1 MDIRRV
7 IRACI
12 PLALALGQL
21 LAAEVHANRADEYRL
36 KTAYLCRF
44 AEFVTWPATAPTGT
58 ITIGIVSYEPYR
70 AAIDTEFAAVAPEHR
85 PCQVIPITS
94 PEEARRCHI
103 VFINSPD
110 RAVLANYLKELAGV
124 PVLVVTDLKA
134 GARLGAAINFFTV
147 DGKIRFAIN
156 QEAAE
161 QAGLSI
167 SSRLLRLGRV
177 VKGGMND
184 EEPP

>member
-1 MDIRRV
+1 MDIRWG
-7 IRACI
+7 IRAWI
-12 PLALALGQL
+12 PLALALIQW
-21 LAAEVHANRADEYRL
+21 LAPVVHANRADEYRL

-44 AEFVTWPATAPTGT
+44 AEFVTWPAHAPTG
-58 ITIGIVSYEPYR
+58 IVTIGVVDYESYR
-70 AAIDTEFAAVAPEHR
+70 AAIDAEFAGVAPEHR
-85 PCQVIPITS
+85 PCRVIPITS
-94 PEEARRCHI
+94 PAEAGGVHI
-103 VFINSPD
+103 VFVNTTD
-110 RAVLANYLKELAGV
+110 RDVLADYLEALVGK
-124 PVLVVTDLKA
+124 PVLVVTDVRA

-161 QAGLSI
+161 EAGLSI

-177 VKGGMND
+177 VKGGSTD

>member
-1 MDIRRV
+1 MDQRAV
-7 IRACI
+7 IRWWL
-12 PLALALGQL
+12 PLALALSQWL
-21 LAAEVHANRADEYRL
+21 TPPVHAHSADEYRL

-44 AEFVTWPATAPTGT
+44 TEFVTWPTTAPTGT
-58 ITIGIVSYEPYR
+58 ITIGVVAFEPYR
-70 AAIDTEFAAVAPEHR
+70 AAIEAEFTGVAPENQ
-85 PCQVIPITS
+85 PCRIIPITG
-94 PEEARRCHI
+94 PEEARNCHM
-103 VFINSPD
+103 VFINVSD
-110 RAVLANYLKELAGV
+110 RAVLATYLKALEGT
-124 PVLVVTDLKA
+124 PVLVVTDVRA

-161 QAGLSI
+161 EAGLSI

-177 VKGGMND
+177 VKGGSTD

>member
-1 MDIRRV
+1 MRSVMRWWV
-7 IRACI
+7 
-12 PLALALGQL
+12 PLALVFSQW
-21 LAAEVHANRADEYRL
+21 LAPTSLANRTDEYRL

-44 AEFVTWPATAPTGT
+44 AEFVSWPASAPTGT
-58 ITIGIVSYEPYR
+58 ITIGVVQFDSYR
-70 AAIDTEFAAVAPEHR
+70 AAVDAEFAGVAPEHR
-85 PCQVIPITS
+85 PCRLIPVDS
-94 PEEARRCHI
+94 PADARGCHI
-103 VFINSPD
+103 VFVNTAD
-110 RAVLANYLKELAGV
+110 RAVLADYLASLRGQ
-124 PVLVVTDLKA
+124 PVLVVTDVRS

-161 QAGLSI
+161 EAGLSI

-177 VKGGMND
+177 VKGGSTD

>member
-1 MDIRRV
+1 MRLRSAIRWW
-7 IRACI
+7 I
-12 PLALALGQL
+12 PLALALGQWL
-21 LAAEVHANRADEYRL
+21 VPAVHANGADEYRL

-44 AEFVTWPATAPTGT
+44 TEFVTWPAHAPTGT
-58 ITIGIVSYEPYR
+58 VTIGITDFEPFR
-70 AAIDTEFAAVAPEHR
+70 AAIEAEFAGVAPENR
-85 PCQVIPITS
+85 PCRMIPING
-94 PEEARRCHI
+94 PAEARNSHI
-103 VFINSPD
+103 VFVNTTD
-110 RAVLANYLKELAGV
+110 REVLAAYLEALEGA
-124 PVLVVTDLKA
+124 PVLVVTDVRA

-177 VKGGMND
+177 VKGGNTD